1 MSQAFATGPA
11 GRARAAPT
19 PPRHPTA
26 VAYSP
31 LPPRYYF
38 SLFTE
43 YLEAKKLGLKKL
55 KNQNLYS
62 PILPIILITPVNEGQ
77 NQQQNA
83 DHENHA
89 LDDIIQR
96 LHPCLGKCN
105 R

>member
-1 MSQAFATGPA
+1 LQQ
-11 GRARAAPT
+11 GRPVALAPPP

-26 VAYSP
+26 VAYIP
-31 LPPRYYF
+31 LTPRYYF

-43 YLEAKKLGLKKL
+43 NLGLKKLGLKKL
-55 KNQNLYS
+55 KNQNPYS
-62 PILPIILITPVNEGQ
+62 PIPLIVIVAPVNEGQ

-96 LHPCLGKCN
+96 LHPCLGKCS